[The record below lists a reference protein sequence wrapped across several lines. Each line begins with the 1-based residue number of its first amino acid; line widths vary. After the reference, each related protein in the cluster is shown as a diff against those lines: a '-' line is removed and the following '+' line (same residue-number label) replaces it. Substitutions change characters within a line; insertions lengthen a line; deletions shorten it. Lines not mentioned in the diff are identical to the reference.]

1 MASQIPQTIDR
12 DLFTRTITGSA
23 SLSRFIHLLNGS
35 PHIAKFVEELC
46 FDAHANYVDTTLK
59 PWIHELATI
68 PVSRLTRIRSLRFSK
83 VRCICFEK
91 NEALLRTLRT
101 YATVQE
107 VHFCECS
114 FPTFIDFEV
123 FVAALPAVTRF
134 SVDLIIWSVA
144 DKLHIDRMIADPP
157 KLQLSI
163 VEFLWMPIPPTLRSV
178 AFQRVMLENAQ
189 LVGIFLTKL
198 GPGLRNLRIGCRFDK
213 DPAMTK
219 CLNRHIDLSRNEELR
234 SLHLVIADLQDYLM
248 PWVPAILAQIK
259 HVPLRWLTLEVCLD
273 NGLQLVSDDW
283 VEIVALLD
291 NEWVATLEEVIIM
304 HRGNLPIRYT
314 NASWTW
320 RFPGLVKRE
329 YVHPMTALTRVPEL
343 CVCKAL
349 APSPDP
355 PREERRDVRD
365 AQHMSPRELRKP
377 VLQRRRRN
385 FHAEVAAVHDQH
397 LPHARKARLVE
408 QRGDHVPPR
417 AGELPPVVQPHLER
431 QPLQRRARRLAQEHG
446 HPRSAGRACERAT
459 RRSARG
465 PRGA

>member
-12 DLFTRTITGSA
+12 DIFTRTITGSV
-23 SLSRFIHLLNGS
+23 SLSRFIHLLNDS

-134 SVDLIIWSVA
+134 SVDLITWSVA

-163 VEFLWMPIPPTLRSV
+163 VEFLWFADPVKFCSWLLRMPIPPTLRSV
-178 AFQRVMLENAQ
+178 AFQRVMLADAQ

-219 CLNRHIDLSRNEELR
+219 CTCD
-234 SLHLVIADLQDYLM
+234 
-248 PWVPAILAQIK
+248 PFPPAMFI
-259 HVPLRWLTLEVCLD
+259 
-273 NGLQLVSDDW
+273 S
-283 VEIVALLD
+283 
-291 NEWVATLEEVIIM
+291 
-304 HRGNLPIRYT
+304 
-314 NASWTW
+314 
-320 RFPGLVKRE
+320 
-329 YVHPMTALTRVPEL
+329 
-343 CVCKAL
+343 
-349 APSPDP
+349 
-355 PREERRDVRD
+355 
-365 AQHMSPRELRKP
+365 
-377 VLQRRRRN
+377 
-385 FHAEVAAVHDQH
+385 
-397 LPHARKARLVE
+397 
-408 QRGDHVPPR
+408 
-417 AGELPPVVQPHLER
+417 
-431 QPLQRRARRLAQEHG
+431 
-446 HPRSAGRACERAT
+446 
-459 RRSARG
+459 
-465 PRGA
+465 